1 MKVSAIVLAAGK
13 STRMRSALPKVLHQ
27 VAGKAMLSH
36 VISAAQAAEIK
47 QTLVVYGHGGEQVKA
62 LLADQNVQLA
72 EQKEQ
77 LGTGH
82 AVMQAMAQVQGDI
95 VLVLYG
101 DVPLIQ
107 PQTLQQLLGLV
118 TSEQMALLTLTM
130 ENPQGYGRIVRNA
143 NNDAVAI
150 VEQKD
155 ATPEQLAIQEI
166 NTGILACRRELLEEV
181 LPALSNNNAQGEYYL
196 TDVIAMAVQ
205 RGVKVATH

>member
-1 MKVSAIVLAAGK
+1 
-13 STRMRSALPKVLHQ
+13 
-27 VAGKAMLSH
+27 SH

-47 QTLVVYGHGGEQVKA
+47 QTLVVYVHGGEQVKA

-101 DVPLIQ
+101 DVTLIHT
-107 PQTLQQLLGLV
+107 QTLQQLLCSV

-130 ENPQGYGRIVRNA
+130 ENPQGYVRIVRNA
-143 NNDAVAI
+143 NTHAVAI
-150 VEQKD
+150 VEQQD
-155 ATPEQLAIQEI
+155 AKPEQLAIQEI
-166 NTGILACRRELLEEV
+166 NTRILAFRR
-181 LPALSNNNAQGEYYL
+181 
-196 TDVIAMAVQ
+196 
-205 RGVKVATH
+205 